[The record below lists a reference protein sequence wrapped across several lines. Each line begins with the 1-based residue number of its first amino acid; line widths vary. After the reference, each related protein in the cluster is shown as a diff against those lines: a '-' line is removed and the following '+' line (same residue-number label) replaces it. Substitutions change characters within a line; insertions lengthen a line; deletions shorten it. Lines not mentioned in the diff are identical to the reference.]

1 MATAWTNRDGN
12 IAILTALTLPV
23 LLLFASA
30 AVDFQR
36 YNLSRSRLQEFADAL
51 AMRGA
56 KELTIAGA
64 TAAKIDSIVRA
75 AANGG
80 LAQEFQLSGF
90 SLSAQTDLE
99 AASVSVSL
107 TQAPPTGL
115 LISRSPAF
123 AKNIDVKAT
132 AVARG
137 AKNVCVVALKVEG
150 DAILIQERAKLDARP
165 CAILSNSSATAGII
179 AKDRALLRSNL
190 TCSAGG
196 FEGAL
201 SLFSPEPLTDCP
213 TYDDPLAG
221 RVEPQIGLCDHFD
234 FEVGTTNA
242 QNGAAP
248 PLVSVVVNPGVYCGG
263 LKILDFAHVRFMPG
277 VYIIKD
283 GPLFVGARST
293 LTGDNIGFFL
303 DGADSTFTFEQSAE
317 IRMTAPIDGP
327 LAGILFFE
335 SRTAPLDRNHSIFSE
350 NAHELLGTIY
360 LSRGVLIVD
369 TQAPVADTS
378 AYTALVVR
386 RLELKGGPTLVLNAK
401 YSMTDVPVPSGL
413 GPTGGEIY
421 LRN

>member
-1 MATAWTNRDGN
+1 LATAWTNRDGN

-64 TAAKIDSIVRA
+64 TAAKIESVVHA
-75 AANGG
+75 AAKSG
-80 LAQEFQLSGF
+80 LAAEFQLSGF
-90 SLSAQTDLE
+90 SLTAQTDLR
-99 AASVSVSL
+99 AASVSVKL
-107 TQAPPTGL
+107 RQTAPKGL
-115 LISRSPAF
+115 LISRAAPF
-123 AKNIDVKAT
+123 AKGISVQAT

-137 AKNVCVVALKVEG
+137 AKNVCVVALKDEG
-150 DAILIQERAKLDARP
+150 DAILAQEHAELDAAP
-165 CAILSNSSATAGII
+165 CAILSNSSAVAGIVV
-179 AKDRALLRSNL
+179 KGDALLRSSL
-190 TCSAGG
+190 ICSAGG
-196 FEGAL
+196 YEGAL
-201 SLFSPEPLTDCP
+201 SHFSPEPLTDCP
-213 TYDDPLAG
+213 TYNDPLAG
-221 RVEPQIGLCDHFD
+221 RIEPPIGPCDHMS
-234 FEVGTTNA
+234 FEVGLNPANA
-242 QNGAAP
+242 PDTAA
-248 PLVSVVVNPGVYCGG
+248 VSSIVVNPGVYCGG
-263 LKILDFAHVRFMPG
+263 LKILDFAHVQFMPG